1 MTRASGSRLPASGYG
16 PESARAHGERAPGSA
31 RESPRGEGDMEASA
45 SIPPSASTETSAS
58 SPETPA
64 GPEQLDEEQ
73 VSGPRAGSLEAG
85 RPRPCESR
93 IPRAGSAPVWT
104 PSGLRVARSRC
115 PPLSRCLKQPARR
128 PPPPALRPGS
138 LELIFFFLMAAPRGS
153 RGSSS
158 PTRDETHA
166 ICSVSSE
173 S

>member
-1 MTRASGSRLPASGYG
+1 MSGSHLPASGYG
-16 PESARAHGERAPGSA
+16 RASARAHGERVPGSA

-45 SIPPSASTETSAS
+45 SNPPSTSPETSAS
-58 SPETPA
+58 TPETPP

-73 VSGPRAGSLEAG
+73 VSGPRAGSSEAG

-93 IPRAGSAPVWT
+93 IPRAGSAPVRT

-115 PPLSRCLKQPARR
+115 PPLSRCLKQPARC

-138 LELIFFFLMAAPRGS
+138 LELIFFFLVAAPRGF

-158 PTRDETHA
+158 QTRDETRA
-166 ICSVSSE
+166 VCSVSSE